1 MRSRIQKWGNS
12 LAVRIPRSFA
22 LEVGLDRDAPVEL
35 SVERGRVVVAP
46 VIADVPTLDELLEGI
61 RPENLHAEV
70 ETGPAQGDEMW

>member
-1 MRSRIQKWGNS
+1 
-12 LAVRIPRSFA
+12 
-22 LEVGLDRDAPVEL
+22 
-35 SVERGRVVVAP
+35 